1 MSAIYDLEPPTSG
14 RVLFTTS
21 HGPLDLH
28 LWPQESPQTT
38 RNFLQHVLNGYY
50 NDLPFHRIVPQTLA
64 QTGDPTRTGDG
75 GVAAL
80 APHGQ
85 GIPRETHSRLKF
97 RRRGIAA
104 MVADEEGRVRS
115 QFFFTLGKAEWLDGG
130 HSIFGCVKGESLFN
144 LVAMGDIEVNGF
156 DAEGG
161 PRVLK
166 VEIVENPFDGM
177 VRQLSGARTGHA
189 VGDKKAGKKGSVTA
203 KRAVKSA
210 RLLSFMDEDGSDS
223 ETQPTQR
230 RKPVNKRPR
239 GIGITAK
246 TTGKKEK
253 DHTKAGAPQE
263 KDSRKKDDDDI
274 IRKAN
279 EEFERLKAQLTG
291 AVASSITKD
300 ETAGIQHASKARD
313 TTTPRLDAA
322 SLTPGKAERASE
334 IGAGKRR
341 AESGV
346 AGGGVGSSMIEGG
359 VRKRRRGVDENA
371 MLSRLAQFERSLTLS
386 RRAAK
391 EGGTVGGRGDWF
403 VKALQLGS
411 AAGGGGGE
419 EYEVRVGGRR
429 EGKGEAG
436 RRR

>member
-28 LWPQESPQTT
+28 LWPHESPQTT

-50 NDLPFHRIVPQTLA
+50 NNLPFHRIVPQTLA

-80 APHGQ
+80 APHEQ

-97 RRRGIAA
+97 RRRGIVA

-115 QFFFTLGKAEWLDGG
+115 QFFFTLGKAEWLDGA

-144 LVAMGDIEVNGF
+144 LVAMGDIEVDGF
-156 DAEGG
+156 DVEGG
-161 PRVLK
+161 PRVHK
-166 VEIVENPFDGM
+166 VEVVENPFDGM
-177 VRQLSGARTGHA
+177 VRQLSGVRTGETVA
-189 VGDKKAGKKGSVTA
+189 NKKAGRKGGVTA
-203 KRAVKSA
+203 KRAVRSA
-210 RLLSFMDEDGSDS
+210 RLLSFMDDDGSDS
-223 ETQPTQR
+223 ETQQTQR

-239 GIGITAK
+239 GGAGTLK
-246 TTGKKEK
+246 PSVKKEK
-253 DHTKAGAPQE
+253 EHGKPSAPQE
-263 KDSRKKDDDDI
+263 KDTRKKEDDDI

-291 AVASSITKD
+291 GIASSSTKD
-300 ETAGIQHASKARD
+300 EGASVQHGATKPADTATLASSTSQTPTKADR
-313 TTTPRLDAA
+313 TTEGGD
-322 SLTPGKAERASE
+322 S
-334 IGAGKRR
+334 KRR
-341 AESGV
+341 SDTGLTA
-346 AGGGVGSSMIEGG
+346 AGGAIDGS

-371 MLSRLAQFERSLTLS
+371 TLSRLEQFERRLMRS
-386 RRAAK
+386 RQAAK
-391 EGGTVGGRGDWF
+391 EGGAVGGRGDWF
-403 VKALQLGS
+403 VKGLHLGS
-411 AAGGGGGE
+411 AGGGGGGE

-429 EGKGEAG
+429 EAKAEAA